1 LSNLV
6 FFIFNILVFLITL
19 LRVNKKFKLLSYF
32 ILYLI
37 VLCFIKYDFYSDL
50 VAYKDNIEENSF
62 LKLEPG
68 WEFITR
74 FLYSYYNNTN
84 FVLFT
89 IILFNVILT
98 INLISKLNLHLLES
112 KAFSLFLITKW
123 FLYTFVVIRFGL
135 ASLIMLNLLAYFETR
150 EKRSLFFIILCIFS
164 CLLHYSIIILIFVLS
179 LISIK
184 NTATKITIALFS
196 LIPIYFLYSKII
208 ELDTRVLR
216 YFDVYG
222 NETNYNW
229 MHIFIMSIFSIIILY
244 NYFKMNKNFDLLMLF
259 ILAISNIIFQPF
271 DAVNRIVYVLIIF
284 YLFKAIRL
292 KIILP
297 ITSYYL
303 IILSIIFLIR
313 YSIFAP
319 IDKSWTF

>member
-319 IDKSWTF
+319 IDKSLTF